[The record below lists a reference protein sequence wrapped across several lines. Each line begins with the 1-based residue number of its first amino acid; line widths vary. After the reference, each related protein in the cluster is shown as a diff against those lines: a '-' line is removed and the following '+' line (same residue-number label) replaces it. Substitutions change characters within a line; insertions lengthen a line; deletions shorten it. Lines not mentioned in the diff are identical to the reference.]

1 MANCKLQNSNCQF
14 AIRNLQFDISR
25 SHTVRS
31 FIAAVWLLALAGCHS
46 DMYDQPRYEPL
57 EKSDFFDDGRASRP
71 LVAGTVAQGDLREDE
86 ALYTARE
93 DGKLIADLPQSLRR
107 ELASDKDNQQI
118 DPAFVQ
124 RGQERFNIFCTPC
137 HGQLG
142 EGDGM
147 IVRRGFRQPPTYHS
161 DRLRGVPIGHFF
173 DVMTNGFATMPDY
186 AEMIPVRDRWAIAV
200 YVRALQWSQ
209 NARPDDLDEAS
220 RRRLEAKSEP

>member
-1 MANCKLQNSNCQF
+1 M
-14 AIRNLQFDISR
+14 
-25 SHTVRS
+25 
-31 FIAAVWLLALAGCHS
+31 ALAGCHS